1 MKKEYIKPFTEVLDV
16 YAEELMDSFHAASP
30 LRGTIGA
37 GDDEGALVG
46 HEREIQRITQVKL
59 VG

>member
-30 LRGTIGA
+30 LRGTIG
-37 GDDEGALVG
+37 G
-46 HEREIQRITQVKL
+46 Q
-59 VG
+59 

>member
-1 MKKEYIKPFTEVLDV
+1 MMKKEYIKPFTEVLDV

-37 GDDEGALVG
+37 GDDEGDPEDNTGDLSG
-46 HEREIQRITQVKL
+46 
-59 VG
+59 GNP